1 MPDFSQQTV
10 KVPLMKTTSLL
21 LPVLL
26 ASSLSACATRSPAVQ
41 DDAVRQHLVSELVQA
56 RKDGTFP
63 PTEKQFTYPAWAEQ
77 TSSTPATAP

>member
-1 MPDFSQQTV
+1 
-10 KVPLMKTTSLL
+10 MKTTYLL

-26 ASSLSACATRSPAVQ
+26 ALSLSACATHSSGVQ
-41 DDAVRQHLVSELVQA
+41 DDAVRQHLVSDMVQA
-56 RKDGTFP
+56 RKEGTFP